1 MRAGLFNYRV
11 NFMEPSYTVNA
22 YGDRVAS
29 LSAFRSDVWAAV
41 KFIGSPSAGAS
52 EEELNNQT
60 TGKVKIELKCRYF
73 GNDGVGNNRG
83 PNYKDVIRFDGADWD
98 IYDIHI
104 IGRRELYM
112 IRAEARDDLTTV
124 DHIANPAPAS

>member
-1 MRAGLFNYRV
+1 MVF
-11 NFMEPSYTVNA
+11 
-22 YGDRVAS
+22 DRIYYIAQELNTVAS
-29 LSAFRSDVWAAV
+29 T
-41 KFIGSPSAGAS
+41 SPLQKS
-52 EEELNNQT
+52 LQ
-60 TGKVKIELKCRYF
+60 LKCRYF

-124 DHIANPAPAS
+124 DHIANPAPTS